1 MKISE
6 KLAIAVEALEEI
18 IENNSLC
25 VSSAGDAGWIAF
37 LAMQKIRG
45 YVLNKH
51 PTVEE
56 VAAYIEERKALGKT
70 GVDAEKWHAH
80 YSANGWMVG
89 RNKMKDWKAAVRT
102 WEKEAP
108 KYKPISRRLEPD
120 DCVDAVAF
128 DLWWQ
133 QQEVI
138 SRNEMNRIKAHA
150 IRIGNPDFEVVRSQL
165 QRLKTETE
173 GGVGL
178 HIPHADEEQAA
189 IAVRELQQRQPVRA
203 ARVISRD

>member
-6 KLAIAVEALEEI
+6 KLAIAVDALEKI
-18 IENNSLC
+18 IENSRPG
-25 VSSAGDAGWIAF
+25 VDSSAEDPGWVAF

-45 YVLNKH
+45 YVLSKH

-138 SRNEMNRIKAHA
+138 DRTESTRIKAHA
-150 IRIGNPDFEVVRSQL
+150 WRIAHGGDFENIRKCLSILRSNYSHSPPQF
-165 QRLKTETE
+165 
-173 GGVGL
+173 
-178 HIPHADEEQAA
+178 EEEASRQ
-189 IAVRELQQRQPVRA
+189 IRELQQRPPVRA

>member
-6 KLAIAVEALEEI
+6 KLAIAVEALEKI
-18 IENNSLC
+18 IENNSPC
-25 VSSAGDAGWIAF
+25 VDGTTAEDPGWIAF
-37 LAMQKIRG
+37 FAMQKIRG

-138 SRNEMNRIKAHA
+138 EKTEANRIKAHA
-150 IRIGNPDFEVVRSQL
+150 CRISGDSFDAIRKMLSGIPFGNFFPAYS
-165 QRLKTETE
+165 
-173 GGVGL
+173 GS
-178 HIPHADEEQAA
+178 EEEASRQ
-189 IAVRELQQRQPVRA
+189 IRELQQRQPVRA

>member
-6 KLAIAVEALEEI
+6 KLAIAVEALEKI
-18 IENNSLC
+18 IEGSRPTEDA
-25 VSSAGDAGWIAF
+25 SAEDPGWIAF

-102 WEKEAP
+102 WEKESP

-138 SRNEMNRIKAHA
+138 EKTEANRIKAHA
-150 IRIGNPDFEVVRSQL
+150 CRI
-165 QRLKTETE
+165 E
-173 GGVGL
+173 GGMMF
-178 HIPHADEEQAA
+178 DEVRRSLKFLAGGTLRISPENEEAA
-189 IAVRELQQRQPVRA
+189 ARQIRGLQQRQPVQA

>member
-6 KLAIAVEALEEI
+6 KLAIAVEALEKI
-18 IENNSLC
+18 IENSSPG
-25 VSSAGDAGWIAF
+25 VDSSAEDPGWIAF

-45 YVLNKH
+45 YVLSKH

-138 SRNEMNRIKAHA
+138 EKTEENRVKAHA
-150 IRIGNPDFEVVRSQL
+150 CRLDGGIFELIRFKLGTLANGTLWV
-165 QRLKTETE
+165 T
-173 GGVGL
+173 
-178 HIPHADEEQAA
+178 PHNEEEASRQ
-189 IAVRELQQRQPVRA
+189 IRELQQRQPVRA